1 MRKALEY
8 RLHVEECRALA
19 SRGRTP
25 EERDLLLNMAVI
37 WESLAQDRERDF
49 RRNSAASESG

>member
-1 MRKALEY
+1 MEKSLEY
-8 RLHVEECRALA
+8 RQHVEECRVLA

-25 EERDLLLNMAVI
+25 EERDLFLNIAII

-49 RRNSAASESG
+49 RRNSAASVGK